1 MEGRLRPGDVVGCW
15 EGDDFADF
23 VTFQRL
29 ALISHLV
36 NCLSLVCILMQLN
49 DHCSC
54 HFTNSVFKVCI
65 FFQQASSIKSQNS
78 DTPLETEPPLNHN
91 PEGQVTMHKELEIKF
106 KFISPVLSK
115 VVRHSGKRSGR
126 YSLSYHPALT
136 MTALWCWVN
145 LCLAETCLNVW
156 VSD

>member
-1 MEGRLRPGDVVGCW
+1 MEKKH
-15 EGDDFADF
+15 DFRDLTSSASD
-23 VTFQRL
+23 
-29 ALISHLV
+29 
-36 NCLSLVCILMQLN
+36 LSLPSWNLCLQDDLIVNTSQ
-49 DHCSC
+49 D
-54 HFTNSVFKVCI
+54 
-65 FFQQASSIKSQNS
+65 FQQASSIKSQNS

-136 MTALWCWVN
+136 MTAL
-145 LCLAETCLNVW
+145 
-156 VSD
+156 